1 MWESVELLE
10 IRVSLA
16 LAEELHFGRTAERM
30 GLTQSRV
37 SQTIR
42 RLEAK
47 LGAPLFHRTSRHVTL
62 TPFGERLL
70 AEVRAPLDQLA
81 RVLRDADAPGAIT
94 GPLRLALLS
103 PPSGGPY
110 LAEISIAFER
120 RHSGSRV
127 ALSHADLSDP
137 LGQLRRGDIDLLAAR
152 LPIEQPD
159 ITIGPILS
167 REDRALAVARDH
179 PLAQRQSVTL
189 DDLADYAVAQFDT
202 ELKEMIEALIPLATP
217 GGRPIPRAPVS
228 PRSLPEVF
236 TLVARGVIVHPT
248 VPSLGDYVAHPNVV
262 LVPLTG
268 MPVSE
273 TALIWLKRADRR
285 IRAFLDVARGILPY

>member
-1 MWESVELLE
+1 MWESVELYE

-30 GLTQSRV
+30 GLSQSRV

-70 AEVRAPLDQLA
+70 TQVRGPLDQLA
-81 RVLRDADAPGAIT
+81 RVLREADGPGAIT

-110 LAEISIAFER
+110 LAAIIIAFER
-120 RHSGSRV
+120 RHSGARV
-127 ALSHADLSDP
+127 GLSHADLSDP
-137 LGQLRRGDIDLLAAR
+137 LGQLRRGEIDLMAAR
-152 LPIEQPD
+152 MPIEAPD

-167 REDRALAVARDH
+167 RETRVLAVARDH
-179 PLAQRQSVTL
+179 PLAQRQSLTL
-189 DDLADYAVAQFDT
+189 EDVADYAVAPFDT
-202 ELKEMIEALIPLATP
+202 ELKEMIEALIPLAAP
-217 GGRPIPRAPVS
+217 SGRPIPRAPVS
-228 PRSLPEVF
+228 PGSLPEVF

-248 VPSLGDYVAHPNVV
+248 VPSLGEYVSHPNVV

-268 MPVSE
+268 MPISE
-273 TALIWLKRADRR
+273 TALIWLRSADKR
-285 IRAFLDVARGILPY
+285 IRAFLDVADEILAY